1 MGQQVTSAT
10 SVRRSRW
17 AALIAVIVALVA
29 VGATYAAINATSKA
43 SAAPAETA
51 TSAKIEEGRK
61 LFVEGCSSCHGLNA
75 EGIDGATVNN
85 GGNGGPSLIGV
96 GSASVHFQ
104 VSTGRMPLAG
114 PEAQAPAK
122 DVQYTPE
129 EISALAAYVASLAPG
144 PASPS
149 EEELDFSEASV
160 SEGGELFRTNCSQ
173 CHNVSGRG
181 GALSDGAYAPS
192 LMQST
197 PQQIYEAMLTGP
209 QQMPVFSN
217 ATLTVEDKQ
226 AILAYV
232 DNLRT
237 APNPAGQDLGA
248 LGPVTEGL
256 FVWLVGLTLFIAVAI
271 WIGAKVR

>member
-1 MGQQVTSAT
+1 MTSAT

-29 VGATYAAINATSKA
+29 VGATYAALNATSKA
-43 SAAPAETA
+43 SAAPAEGA
-51 TSAKIEEGRK
+51 TSAQIDEGRK
-61 LFVEGCSSCHGLNA
+61 LFLEGCSSCHGLNA

-114 PEAQAPAK
+114 PEAQAPTK
-122 DVQYTPE
+122 KVQYNEE
-129 EISALAAYVASLAPG
+129 EIAALAAYIASLAPG

-149 EEELDFSEASV
+149 EEELDFSNASV
-160 SEGGELFRTNCSQ
+160 AEGGELFRTNCSQ
-173 CHNVSGRG
+173 CHNFSGRG

-192 LMQST
+192 LMQAT
-197 PQQIYEAMLTGP
+197 PQQIYEAMVTGP

-217 ATLTVEDKQ
+217 ETLTVEDKQ
-226 AILAYV
+226 AILAYIDDV
-232 DNLRT
+232 KN
-237 APNPAGQDLGA
+237 APNPGGQDLGA

-256 FVWLVGLTLFIAVAI
+256 FTFIVGIVLFIAVAV